1 MSLLGASLMPCAVSP
16 QSRHPVTGVWIEPL
30 SNQLGFVLAAGEVKH
45 GLASA
50 ASHVGGLDSSAIV
63 DYLLPDNGSFRCVTV
78 GVFSYRFNVR
88 NGLVVLNDKHL
99 LVIIPAYNEE
109 ESIESTVDELTAALP
124 GIEYLVVNDGSK
136 DGTERI
142 CQQRGYRYVSL
153 PVNSGLTVGFQT
165 GMKYALRNGY
175 DYAIQFDADGQHCPK
190 FIPQMLECAE
200 SENADIVI
208 GSRFVEKCKEVSAR
222 MIGSRVITVAIKLTT
237 GKRVSDPTSGMRLF
251 NRAMIK
257 RFATDD
263 SLNPEPE
270 SISLLI
276 RKGAKVREVQVEMRE
291 RQAGESYLNIP
302 KSIAYMARACI
313 SILFVQWFR

>member
-1 MSLLGASLMPCAVSP
+1 MSLLGAPLMPCTVSP
-16 QSRHPVTGVWIEPL
+16 QSIHPVTDVWIEPL
-30 SNQLGFVLAAGEVKH
+30 SNQLGFVLAAGEMRH
-45 GLASA
+45 RLASA
-50 ASHVGGLDSSAIV
+50 ASRVGGLDSSAIV
-63 DYLLPDNGSFRCVTV
+63 DYLLPDNGSFPCAIV

-109 ESIESTVDELTAALP
+109 ESIESTVDELTATLP

-175 DYAIQFDADGQHCPK
+175 DYALQFDADGQHRPEY
-190 FIPQMLECAE
+190 IAQMLEVAE
-200 SENADIVI
+200 REGADIVI
-208 GSRFVEKCKEVSAR
+208 GSRFLNVRKEVSAR
-222 MIGSRVITVAIKLTT
+222 MIGSRLITVMIKLAT
-237 GKRVSDPTSGMRLF
+237 GKRVADPTSGMRLF
-251 NRAMIK
+251 SQKMIK
-257 RFATDD
+257 RFAQDD
-263 SLNPEPE
+263 FLNPEPE

-276 RKGAKVREVQVEMRE
+276 KEGAKVGEVQVEMRE
-291 RQAGESYLNIP
+291 RQAGESYLNLS
-302 KSIAYMARACI
+302 KSVSYMLRACV